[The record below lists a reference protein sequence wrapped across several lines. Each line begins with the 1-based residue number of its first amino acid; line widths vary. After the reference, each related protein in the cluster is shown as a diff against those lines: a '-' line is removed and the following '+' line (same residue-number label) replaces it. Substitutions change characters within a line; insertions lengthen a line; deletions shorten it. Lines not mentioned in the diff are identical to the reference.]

1 MKRIEIIEILK
12 EEGYPDFILEK
23 TADKIEAFNPDIAT
37 RFSEFCTNGTL
48 PEIEIEGYNYKRL
61 TEEFGMK
68 PVGAFITLDWL
79 VREPKKAKEALIKG
93 IK

>member
-1 MKRIEIIEILK
+1 MERSEIIRILK

-23 TADKIEAFNPDIAT
+23 TANKVEALSPEIAT
-37 RFSEFCTNGTL
+37 KFGEFCVHGIL
-48 PEIEIEGYNYKRL
+48 PKIEIEGYGYKRL
-61 TEEFGMK
+61 VEEFGMK

-79 VREPKKAKEALIKG
+79 TREPEKAKDALRKG